1 MRSVENTVD
10 THLSYDIPTYTLTAT
25 KTFDPLK
32 LPTKHNTQET
42 QRRIVTYIGSSN
54 TPGTTWTI
62 QTASVVFKFLF
73 DNVNSVVD
81 CPTTT
86 VDPNTETLTP
96 LSMTYKGAPIVLT
109 FADNTDTF
117 GSRYNDFY
125 FCGQRTHT
133 FTEAV
138 TGNPIPWITYSV
150 DPVT

>member
-1 MRSVENTVD
+1 MKADDGTVANS
-10 THLSYDIPTYTLTAT
+10 LSYDIPTYTLTAT
-25 KTFDPLK
+25 TTFDPLK
-32 LPTKHNTQET
+32 LPTKHNNQQT